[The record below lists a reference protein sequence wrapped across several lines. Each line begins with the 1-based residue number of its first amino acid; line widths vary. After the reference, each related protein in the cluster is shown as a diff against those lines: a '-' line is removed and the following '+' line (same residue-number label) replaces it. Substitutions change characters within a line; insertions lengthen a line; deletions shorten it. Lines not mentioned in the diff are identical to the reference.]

1 MGLTSH
7 RQSPCYVFILLLE
20 SAMFNGVMGPV
31 IHYSRMSCPT
41 RNRSTVSSLE
51 RTKAMSDVVE
61 AWDLQLRFDSHSRVG
76 NPFYYISK
84 VGDGTQKK
92 VHQSP
97 RPIFAHHL
105 LHFSTTSKFLFVQ
118 HQIHVEPYSKMT
130 KGKKYP
136 VSSV

>member
-7 RQSPCYVFILLLE
+7 CQSPCYVFILLLE
-20 SAMFNGVMGPV
+20 SAMFNEVMGPV

-61 AWDLQLRFDSHSRVG
+61 AWDLQLRFEGGQSILLHQQSGRR
-76 NPFYYISK
+76 N
-84 VGDGTQKK
+84 TKK
-92 VHQSP
+92 GSP
-97 RPIFAHHL
+97 IASADFRTHHL

-136 VSSV
+136 ALSV